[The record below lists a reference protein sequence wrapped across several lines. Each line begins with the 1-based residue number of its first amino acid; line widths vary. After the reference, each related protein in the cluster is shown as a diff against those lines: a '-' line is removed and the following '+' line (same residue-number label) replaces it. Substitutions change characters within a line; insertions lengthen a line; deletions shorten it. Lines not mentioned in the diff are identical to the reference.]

1 MSKAE
6 KETEAERNP
15 PETKAKWETSICE
28 DISREEWNHRA
39 YALSE

>member
-15 PETKAKWETSICE
+15 PETKAKWKTSIYE
-28 DISREEWNHRA
+28 DIFREG
-39 YALSE
+39 